1 VDFKGLN
8 ICAGML
14 DTIFQIRQKHF
25 ISAQDMGDFVNAL
38 FDLFDPQEN
47 LCPIGQEKPF
57 NAEECFRELMRHA
70 IHPRENPQN
79 PIQ

>member
-1 VDFKGLN
+1 
-8 ICAGML
+8 ML

-47 LCPIGQEKPF
+47 LCPIGQEPHQTKGGLPLL
-57 NAEECFRELMRHA
+57 ADK
-70 IHPRENPQN
+70 
-79 PIQ
+79 